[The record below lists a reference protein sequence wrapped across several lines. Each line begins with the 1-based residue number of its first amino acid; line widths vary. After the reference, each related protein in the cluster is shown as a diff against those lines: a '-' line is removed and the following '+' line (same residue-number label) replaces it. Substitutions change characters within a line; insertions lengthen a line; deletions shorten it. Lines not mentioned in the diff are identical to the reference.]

1 MDLAFVASKII
12 DFWLGDLS
20 KMKKQYLVILLVVFV
35 GLKMQAQTNVSMPAD
50 TTVHIGLNTYV
61 QPVFFTP
68 ATTAS
73 QQESRHYLRTAKT
86 LKILGWTSL
95 GIGIPTTF
103 LGIIYVA
110 AGNFYSP
117 GGTNH
122 IGALVIVSGSVLTL
136 SSIPLF
142 IVSHHYKTKGN
153 KLKAVSLSLGSQQV
167 FVPQGNRFVSGVQ
180 PALSVKVSL

>member
-1 MDLAFVASKII
+1 
-12 DFWLGDLS
+12 
-20 KMKKQYLVILLVVFV
+20 MKKQYLVILLVVFV

-95 GIGIPTTF
+95 GVGIPTMCVGLLLGVSSAYSETNGDGLNNAANWIMASGAALTF
-103 LGIIYVA
+103 
-110 AGNFYSP
+110 
-117 GGTNH
+117 
-122 IGALVIVSGSVLTL
+122 

-153 KLKAVSLSLGSQQV
+153 KLKAVSVSLGSQQV
-167 FVPQGNRFVSGVQ
+167 FIPQANGFASSLQ

>member
-1 MDLAFVASKII
+1 
-12 DFWLGDLS
+12 
-20 KMKKQYLVILLVVFV
+20 MKKQYLVILLVVFV
-35 GLKMQAQTNVSMPAD
+35 GLKIQAQTSLATPVDSSL
-50 TTVHIGLNTYV
+50 HIGLNSYV
-61 QPVFFTP
+61 QPVSFTS
-68 ATTAS
+68 ATTAP
-73 QQESRHYLRTAKT
+73 QQEYRHYLRSAKT

-95 GIGIPTTF
+95 GLGIPTTF

-142 IVSHHYKTKGN
+142 IVSHHYKK
-153 KLKAVSLSLGSQQV
+153 KAVSLSLGSQQV
-167 FVPQGNRFVSGVQ
+167 FIPQGNGFASSVQ
-180 PALSVKVSL
+180 PALSLRISL

>member
-1 MDLAFVASKII
+1 
-12 DFWLGDLS
+12 
-20 KMKKQYLVILLVVFV
+20 MKKQYIVILLILFA
-35 GLKMQAQTNVSMPAD
+35 GLNTKAQTSLATPVDS
-50 TTVHIGLNTYV
+50 TLHIGLNSYV
-61 QPVFFTP
+61 QPVSLMAVNIP
-68 ATTAS
+68 S